1 MLCSGSVGPFQ
12 RGWTVGDRQAVVGE
26 GVRSPGTKRDG
37 AGREYR
43 GRAVS
48 RLRGLGA
55 QHRETPRPRY
65 PETPGR
71 SAMPTLTIRELAE
84 MTNGEVIQ
92 NPDIKVSSVVID
104 SREVKPDSVFFAI
117 KGERLDGHQFIPQA
131 LQTARGAVVERLPE
145 SVPGDKGIVRVADTT
160 KALQEL
166 ARSIRQRY
174 RFLLIAITGS
184 AGKTTT
190 KEMIAALVATE
201 RRTWKSWG
209 NFNNLIGCPLCIDN
223 TPDDAEVVV
232 SEMGMNHKG
241 EIAILAGLTRPDVA
255 VYTNIGPVH
264 IEFFGTVEK
273 IAEAK
278 RELLENL
285 APNGTVVLNA
295 DNQYVM
301 NISRGFSG
309 RKVTYGIDH
318 PADFRPDN
326 IVERGLLGTRF
337 TLEGRSFDLALPGRH
352 NLENLLAAM
361 ATARAI
367 GISWEGIE
375 RGMRDVKPAHH
386 RGVIVPWRGATI
398 YDDTYNSN
406 PYALSSALALMQQ
419 AEVQGRR
426 IAVIGDMLELGDR
439 ELEYHYEAGR
449 GISLDIDF
457 VMAVGSRSE
466 ALLDGARHAGFS
478 EERLYHFENAE
489 EATDFLESFI
499 RPGDLVLIKAS
510 RGIGLD
516 RIVTHLTTRQ
526 PTTDNA
532 AGGRR

>member
-1 MLCSGSVGPFQ
+1 
-12 RGWTVGDRQAVVGE
+12 
-26 GVRSPGTKRDG
+26 
-37 AGREYR
+37 
-43 GRAVS
+43 
-48 RLRGLGA
+48 
-55 QHRETPRPRY
+55 
-65 PETPGR
+65 
-71 SAMPTLTIRELAE
+71 MPTLTIRELAE
-84 MTNGEVIQ
+84 MTNGDVIQ
-92 NPDIKVSSVVID
+92 NPDLQISSVVID

-117 KGERLDGHQFIPQA
+117 KGERLDGHQFVPQA
-131 LQTARGAVVERLPE
+131 LQTARGAVVER
-145 SVPGDKGIVRVADTT
+145 VPDSIPRDKGIVRVADTT

-166 ARSIRQRY
+166 ARSIRKRY

-190 KEMIAALVATE
+190 KEMIATLVGTE

-241 EIAILAGLTRPDVA
+241 EIATLAGLTHPDVG

-264 IEFFGTVEK
+264 IEFFGTIEK

-295 DNQYVM
+295 DNEYVM
-301 NISRGFSG
+301 NISRGFEG
-309 RKVTYGIDH
+309 KKVTYGIDH
-318 PADFRPDN
+318 PADFRPAN

-337 TLEGRSFDLALPGRH
+337 TLEGHAFDLALPGRH
-352 NLENLLAAM
+352 NLENLLAAI
-361 ATARAI
+361 ATARSI

-375 RGMRDVKPAHH
+375 RGVREVKPAYH
-386 RGVIVPWRGATI
+386 RGIIVPWRGATI

-406 PYALSSALALMQQ
+406 PYALSRAITLMRQ
-419 AEVQGRR
+419 ADVHGRR

-449 GISLDIDF
+449 AVPLDIDF
-457 VMAVGSRSE
+457 VIGVGKRSE
-466 ALLDGARHAGFS
+466 ALLDGARHAGFT
-478 EERLYHFENAE
+478 EERLMHFDNAE
-489 EATDFLESFI
+489 AATNLLESFI
-499 RPGDLVLIKAS
+499 RPGDLILIKAS

-516 RIVTHLTTRQ
+516 RIVTTLTTRQ
-526 PTTDNA
+526 PATDNA
-532 AGGRR
+532 TGGRR